1 MKLGIVVV
9 YLFDANTEY
18 LFDLQISYIRKF
30 TVSPYTIYGSVGR
43 LDSKWRQK
51 LSNYPEIQQ
60 CEIASTE
67 LRGSAEHA
75 FYLERLTEIA
85 FREGATHV
93 VTLHLDSFPVC
104 MGWEGILEAITAQS
118 GTCVAADEAYTA
130 CLFFTKDFYFCY
142 RPTFNFVNDP
152 SEYLEFVKK
161 YKLINHSGTPY
172 LYACYKNYLDWHIL
186 KKISQNPI
194 SRFGYLCGDLI
205 FHFEAGISHSPGRGL
220 SQEIPPGKIHSM
232 MLIPIQIL
240 RKIPFFR
247 AVWAWI
253 CKQLP
258 KNGSYLL
265 KKWLANQAPQA
276 EIAEKEFLK
285 ARLIRHAQFRLFD
298 VINSGKRFKDAIQLC
313 NRETIPK

>member
-18 LFDLQISYIRKF
+18 LFDLHISYIRKF
-30 TVSPYTIYGSVGR
+30 TVSPYTIYGGVGR

-67 LRGSAEHA
+67 LRGGAEHA
-75 FYLERLTEIA
+75 FYLERLTEVA

-104 MGWEGILEAITAQS
+104 MGWEKLLEAITAQS
-118 GTCVAADEAYTA
+118 GTFVAADKCYTA

-142 RPTFNFVNDP
+142 RPPFRFVNDP
-152 SEYLEFVKK
+152 SEYLEFVKE

-172 LYACYKNYLDWHIL
+172 LYACYKNNLDWHLL
-186 KKISQNPI
+186 KKISENPI
-194 SRFGYLCGDLI
+194 SRFGTFCGGLI
-205 FHFEAGISHSPGRGL
+205 FHFEAGIRFSPGRGL
-220 SQEIPPGKIHSM
+220 SQERPPGKIQSM
-232 MLIPIQIL
+232 MLILILFL

-247 AVWAWI
+247 AMWAWG

-258 KNGSYLL
+258 KEMAHLL
-265 KKWLANQAPQA
+265 KGWLADRIPMT
-276 EIAEKEFLK
+276 EIAEKEFFK
-285 ARLIRHAQFRLFD
+285 ARLINHLQSNLLD
-298 VINSGKRFKDAIQLC
+298 VENSTGS
-313 NRETIPK
+313 TIVLLRKGTFL

>member
-9 YLFDANTEY
+9 YLFDENTEY
-18 LFDLQISYIRKF
+18 LFDLHISHIRKF
-30 TVSPYTIYGSVGR
+30 TTSSYAIYGSVGR

-67 LRGSAEHA
+67 LRGGAEHA

-104 MGWEGILEAITAQS
+104 MGWERILEALTAQS

-130 CLFFTKDFYFCY
+130 CLFFTKDFYFRY
-142 RPTFNFVNDP
+142 MPTFNSKNDP

-172 LYACYKNYLDWHIL
+172 LYTSYKNHLDWHIL
-186 KKISQNPI
+186 KKNLKHPI
-194 SRFGYLCGDLI
+194 SGFGYFSGGLI
-205 FHFEAGISHSPGRGL
+205 FHFEAGVRL
-220 SQEIPPGKIHSM
+220 SQGIGISQELLPGKIQSR
-232 MLIPIQIL
+232 MLISIQFL
-240 RKIPFFR
+240 RTIPFFR
-247 AVWAWI
+247 LMWAWVR
-253 CKQLP
+253 KSLP
-258 KNGSYLL
+258 KKISYLL
-265 KKWLANQAPQA
+265 KGWLSDRLSLA
-276 EIAEKEFLK
+276 EFAEKRFSK
-285 ARLIRHAQFRLFD
+285 AKLIKHSQSNFFD
-298 VINSGKRFKDAIQLC
+298 IRNSNTKAKDSIHLC
-313 NRETIPK
+313 SRETV